1 MQAWNVLHSAR
12 WKCFAGPKKSPKIRH
27 LGTIAQL
34 CGAISSQ
41 LRHVRLRS
49 VGEFRASQHIST
61 GLASWHCSVTARH
74 SSSRRQPN
82 FAALNRGR
90 HPYSAGRPSRW
101 ALAHILVNFGT
112 PIYRWKW
119 WRWML
124 QVWYKILLWWQM
136 HRYIGASCARDEIRN
151 VKERNNDKERKH
163 TVRGMGIRPYYP
175 RRRLRGSS
183 KCQLLNRNPL
193 SGFVKTVTKL

>member
-1 MQAWNVLHSAR
+1 MV
-12 WKCFAGPKKSPKIRH
+12 G
-27 LGTIAQL
+27 LGFHPPPTNGWDL
-34 CGAISSQ
+34 
-41 LRHVRLRS
+41 
-49 VGEFRASQHIST
+49 
-61 GLASWHCSVTARH
+61 LASLGHPS
-74 SSSRRQPN
+74 N
-82 FAALNRGR
+82 FSALPHGILVAGVSQTFTALNRGR
-90 HPYSAGRPSRW
+90 HLYSAGRPSRW